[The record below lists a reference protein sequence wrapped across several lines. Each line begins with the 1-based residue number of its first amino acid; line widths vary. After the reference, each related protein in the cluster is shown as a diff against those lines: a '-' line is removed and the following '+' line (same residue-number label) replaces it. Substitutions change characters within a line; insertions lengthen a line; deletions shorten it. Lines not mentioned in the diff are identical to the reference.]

1 MTSIDTEMY
10 VKTHTKR
17 YFRNIWKKTLIL
29 KKVRFPTNQDKPLND
44 TSTAASWTDYIG
56 EVNVYRIF
64 SRFLV
69 DMGLVNHQ
77 KK

>member
-1 MTSIDTEMY
+1 M
-10 VKTHTKR
+10 
-17 YFRNIWKKTLIL
+17 
-29 KKVRFPTNQDKPLND
+29 RFPTNQDKPLND